1 MDKTAIEKI
10 NSELKKRIAKL
21 LPNDGHTQTK
31 IGGLYVFRASV
42 AGRCEKCMYS
52 PKIILMV
59 QGCKRAITETGET
72 TYRENQCLV
81 SGIDVPGTSYVLEA
95 SREKPILTVSLELD
109 TKLISQMLAEMPLEK
124 IRGERI
130 RNGLA
135 VADAD
140 EDLMDAFLRL
150 MKLLDKNN
158 HIAVI
163 APIVI
168 REIYSRILISPMG
181 MHVRQL
187 CTLGTQSNQITKA
200 VDWLK
205 SNFRKPFKIEELAE
219 YVHMAPTTFHRHFR
233 KITSV
238 SPIQY
243 QKNLR
248 LYEARRLMISDNET
262 VANAAFAVG
271 YESPTQFS
279 REYKRHFGVPP
290 KRDIAV

>member
-1 MDKTAIEKI
+1 MNKSAIEKI

-95 SREKPILTVSLELD
+95 SKEKPILTVSLELD

-124 IRGERI
+124 IRGEHI

-150 MKLLDKNN
+150 LKLLDKNDGS
-158 HIAVI
+158 ARS
-163 APIVI
+163 A
-168 REIYSRILISPMG
+168 RKATKSR
-181 MHVRQL
+181 
-187 CTLGTQSNQITKA
+187 
-200 VDWLK
+200 
-205 SNFRKPFKIEELAE
+205 
-219 YVHMAPTTFHRHFR
+219 
-233 KITSV
+233 
-238 SPIQY
+238 
-243 QKNLR
+243 
-248 LYEARRLMISDNET
+248 RRLT
-262 VANAAFAVG
+262 G
-271 YESPTQFS
+271 
-279 REYKRHFGVPP
+279 
-290 KRDIAV
+290 